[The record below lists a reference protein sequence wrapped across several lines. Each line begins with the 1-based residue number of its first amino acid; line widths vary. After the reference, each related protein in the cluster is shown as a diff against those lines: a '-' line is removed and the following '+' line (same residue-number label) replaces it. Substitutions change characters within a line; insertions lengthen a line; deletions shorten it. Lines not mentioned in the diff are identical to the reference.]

1 MRIKA
6 GYFAIAI
13 FGALLLLRVTV
24 QAAPSKGESLLNKG
38 DSIAVYVDAEDF
50 DAIKAAKKGA
60 IVKLKVL
67 ENVVRSGEKLIN
79 KGDRGICNCHRAQ
92 PRRDVRR
99 RRQRQ
104 ADHRFDPFQRQ
115 EQSAPQ
121 RSSLSIKGK
130 SSTPKTIIS
139 VVLFPI
145 GWLIKGGDI
154 EFPEGKNVYKPVVA
168 EDTPVYY
175 QR

>member
-13 FGALLLLRVTV
+13 FGALLLPEVTA
-24 QAAPSKGESLLNKG
+24 QAAPSRGESLLNKG

-50 DAIKAAKKGA
+50 EAIKTAKKGA

-79 KGDRGICNCHRAQ
+79 KGDAVFATVTGRSHGGMYGGAGNAKLTIDSTHSNAKSKVPLRG
-92 PRRDVRR
+92 
-99 RRQRQ
+99 
-104 ADHRFDPFQRQ
+104 
-115 EQSAPQ
+115 
-121 RSSLSIKGK
+121 SLSIKGK

-154 EFPEGKNVYKPVVA
+154 EFPEGKNVYKSAVT

>member
-1 MRIKA
+1 MRITA

-24 QAAPSKGESLLNKG
+24 HAASSKGESLLNKG

-50 DAIKAAKKGA
+50 DAIKNAEKGA

-67 ENVVRSGEKLIN
+67 ENVVRSGDKLVN
-79 KGDRGICNCHRAQ
+79 KGDAVFATVTGRSRGGMYGGAGNAKLTIDSTHSNAKSKVPLRG
-92 PRRDVRR
+92 
-99 RRQRQ
+99 
-104 ADHRFDPFQRQ
+104 
-115 EQSAPQ
+115 
-121 RSSLSIKGK
+121 SLSIKGK
-130 SSTPKTIIS
+130 SSTPKTIVS

-145 GWLIKGGDI
+145 GWLIKGEDI

-168 EDTPVYY
+168 EDTPVYF

>member
-6 GYFAIAI
+6 GYFAIALLA
-13 FGALLLLRVTV
+13 ALLLLKVTA

-50 DAIKAAKKGA
+50 ATIKAAKKGA

-67 ENVVRSGEKLIN
+67 ENVVRSGDKLIN
-79 KGDRGICNCHRAQ
+79 KGDAVFATVTGRSHGGMYGGAGNATLTIDSTHSNAKSKVPLRG
-92 PRRDVRR
+92 
-99 RRQRQ
+99 
-104 ADHRFDPFQRQ
+104 
-115 EQSAPQ
+115 
-121 RSSLSIKGK
+121 SLSIKGK
-130 SSTPKTIIS
+130 SSTPKTVIS
-139 VVLFPI
+139 IVLFPI

-168 EDTPVYY
+168 EDTPVYF

>member
-13 FGALLLLRVTV
+13 FGALLLPEVTA
-24 QAAPSKGESLLNKG
+24 QAAPSRGESLLNKG

-50 DAIKAAKKGA
+50 EAIKTAKKGA

-79 KGDRGICNCHRAQ
+79 KGDAVFATVTGRSHGGMYGGAGNAKLTIDSTHSNAKSKVPLRG
-92 PRRDVRR
+92 
-99 RRQRQ
+99 
-104 ADHRFDPFQRQ
+104 
-115 EQSAPQ
+115 
-121 RSSLSIKGK
+121 SLSIKGK

-154 EFPEGKNVYKPVVA
+154 EFPEGKNVYKSVVT

>member
-13 FGALLLLRVTV
+13 FGALLLPKVAV

-38 DSIAVYVDAEDF
+38 DSIAVYIDAEDF
-50 DAIKAAKKGA
+50 EVIKAARKGA

-67 ENVVRSGEKLIN
+67 ENVARSGEKLIN
-79 KGDRGICNCHRAQ
+79 KGDAVFATVTGRSHGGMYGGAGNAKLTIDSTHSNAKSKVPLRG
-92 PRRDVRR
+92 
-99 RRQRQ
+99 
-104 ADHRFDPFQRQ
+104 
-115 EQSAPQ
+115 
-121 RSSLSIKGK
+121 SLSIKGK

-139 VVLFPI
+139 IVLFPI

-154 EFPEGKNVYKPVVA
+154 EPPEGGKNVYKPVVA

>member
-13 FGALLLLRVTV
+13 FGALLLLKVTV

-79 KGDRGICNCHRAQ
+79 KGDAVFATVTG
-92 PRRDVRR
+92 
-99 RRQRQ
+99 
-104 ADHRFDPFQRQ
+104 
-115 EQSAPQ
+115 
-121 RSSLSIKGK
+121 RSHGGMYGGAGNAKLTIDSTYSNAKTRVPLKGQVILAGKGK
-130 SSTPKTIIS
+130 GILPYIPPII
-139 VVLFPI
+139 LI
-145 GWLIKGGDI
+145 GWLLKGGDI
-154 EFPEGKNVYKPVVA
+154 EPPEGGKNVYKPVVA